1 VSGSALLWLLPSLLL
16 CCLGLVLG
24 ASTVMSDLG
33 AETFGVAMG
42 IAVVFAAAGGL
53 GLVKAIGYYR
63 LVNRELSPD
72 DAED

>member
-1 VSGSALLWLLPSLLL
+1 MSGSALLWLLPSLLL

-24 ASTVMSDLG
+24 ASTAMSDLG

-42 IAVVFAAAGGL
+42 IAVVFRWRGSGL
-53 GLVKAIGYYR
+53 LKAIGYYR
-63 LVNRELSPD
+63 LVNRERSPD